1 MRCVGLAVTVSA
13 RHPSLMLVVLD
24 DASGSPAVV
33 LHREFT
39 VVKEDLG
46 SVLFRLANAV
56 GSHLHGALPLNRAVI
71 RLAGTAGRP
80 RPIDDNGRVRLQTE
94 GAVALACREHV
105 VDVRLEPGKQLVD
118 WIPGKALA
126 DLDAEAVALVDAA
139 SLAPQKG
146 VRERYAV
153 AAAAALAGFSAP
165 AL

>member
-1 MRCVGLAVTVSA
+1 
-13 RHPSLMLVVLD
+13 MLVVLD

-33 LHREFT
+33 LHRELT

-46 SVLFRLANAV
+46 SVLFRVANAV
-56 GSHLHGALPLNRAVI
+56 GSHLRGALPLDRAVI
-71 RLAGTAGRP
+71 RLAGTAAKP

-118 WIPGKALA
+118 WIPGKALP
-126 DLDAEAVALVDAA
+126 DLDAEAMALVSAA
-139 SLAPQKG
+139 NLAPQKG
-146 VRERYAV
+146 VREKYAL
-153 AAAAALAGFSAP
+153 ATAAALAGFLAP